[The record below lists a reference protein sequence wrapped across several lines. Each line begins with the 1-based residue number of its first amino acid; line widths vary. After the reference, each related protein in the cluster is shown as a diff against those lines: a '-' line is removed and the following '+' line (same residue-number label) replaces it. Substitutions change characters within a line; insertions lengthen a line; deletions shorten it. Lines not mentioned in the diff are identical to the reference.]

1 MISAL
6 MLLYPVSCATQP
18 STSRFEPVFL
28 SGQARYYLLP
38 AAEIERP
45 VDCAQQ
51 ISVRY
56 EGQEFTMDAWVKAD
70 ANGIEMSLFNALGVG
85 MGDFSFSDDGVSL
98 NSPVFPPSFKAEYMA
113 ADFQLCYFRREAL
126 GRALG
131 EIGLSLDVIGGGDEN
146 GLRSEIRRISEAGEL
161 IIEIE
166 KNGNEIRYAN
176 FLRGY
181 GYTLRE
187 AE

>member
-1 MISAL
+1 
-6 MLLYPVSCATQP
+6 
-18 STSRFEPVFL
+18 
-28 SGQARYYLLP
+28 
-38 AAEIERP
+38 
-45 VDCAQQ
+45 
-51 ISVRY
+51 
-56 EGQEFTMDAWVKAD
+56 
-70 ANGIEMSLFNALGVG
+70 
-85 MGDFSFSDDGVSL
+85 
-98 NSPVFPPSFKAEYMA
+98 MA

-126 GRALG
+126 SRALG

-146 GLRSEIRRISEAGEL
+146 GLPTEIRRIGENGRT

-166 KNGNEIRYAN
+166 KTGNEIRYTN

>member
-1 MISAL
+1 MSAL
-6 MLLYPVSCATQP
+6 ALLYLVSCATQS
-18 STSRFEPVFL
+18 STSRFAPVFL

-45 VDCAQQ
+45 LDCAQQ

-56 EGQEFTMDAWVKAD
+56 DGQEFTMDAWVKAD
-70 ANGIEMSLFNALGVG
+70 GNGIEMALFNAMGVS
-85 MGDFSFSDDGVSL
+85 MGDFSFRDDGVSL

-113 ADFQLCYFRREAL
+113 ADFQLCYFRQEAL
-126 GRALG
+126 SRALG

-146 GLRSEIRRISEAGEL
+146 GLPTEIRRIGENGRT

-166 KNGNEIRYAN
+166 KTGNEIRYTN